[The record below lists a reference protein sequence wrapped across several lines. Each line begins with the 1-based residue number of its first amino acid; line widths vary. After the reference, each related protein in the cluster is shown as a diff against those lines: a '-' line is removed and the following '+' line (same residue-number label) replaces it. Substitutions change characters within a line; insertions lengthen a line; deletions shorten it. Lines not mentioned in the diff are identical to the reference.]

1 VKRYGLR
8 TTIFDMLDGKYIN
21 NKIQGYYD
29 QLPVVSLLIHIGLGV
44 ARSFDEPYSVF
55 GVNYPLSE
63 PVTIAGQELKRL
75 PVHIYNFDP
84 SLAPVGKTVV
94 RVRLYSDYKYWMGL
108 RQEPE
113 RYTLSTTG
121 FKPN

>member
-1 VKRYGLR
+1 
-8 TTIFDMLDGKYIN
+8 MLDGKYIN

-29 QLPVVSLLIHIGLGV
+29 QLPVVSPLIHIGLGV

-55 GVNYPLSE
+55 GVNYPLDE

-75 PVHIYNFDP
+75 PVHIYNFDT
-84 SLAPVGKTVV
+84 SLTLAGKIVV
-94 RVRLYSDYKYWMGL
+94 RVRLYSDYKCWMGL

-121 FKPN
+121 SKPN

>member
-1 VKRYGLR
+1 MRRYGLR

-29 QLPVVSLLIHIGLGV
+29 QLPVVSPLIHIGLGV

-55 GVNYPLSE
+55 GVNYPLDE

-75 PVHIYNFDP
+75 PVHICNYCAWTH
-84 SLAPVGKTVV
+84 LLG
-94 RVRLYSDYKYWMGL
+94 
-108 RQEPE
+108 
-113 RYTLSTTG
+113 
-121 FKPN
+121 

>member
-1 VKRYGLR
+1 
-8 TTIFDMLDGKYIN
+8 M
-21 NKIQGYYD
+21 
-29 QLPVVSLLIHIGLGV
+29 
-44 ARSFDEPYSVF
+44 F
-55 GVNYPLSE
+55 GVSYPLDE
-63 PVTIAGQELKRL
+63 PVTIDGQELKRL

-84 SLAPVGKTVV
+84 SLAPAGKTVV

-121 FKPN
+121 SKPN

>member
-1 VKRYGLR
+1 
-8 TTIFDMLDGKYIN
+8 M
-21 NKIQGYYD
+21 
-29 QLPVVSLLIHIGLGV
+29 SLLIHIGLGS
-44 ARSFDEPYSVF
+44 ARSFDEPYSAF
-55 GVNYPLSE
+55 GVNYPLDES
-63 PVTIAGQELKRL
+63 VTIAGQELKRL
-75 PVHIYNFDP
+75 PVHTYNFDP

-121 FKPN
+121 SKPN